1 MSRQPSLEHENNIVR
16 CKALRNIPEVIIV
29 GYKFDAVEENRDF
42 NTYYWVARQLIQ
54 NGLAELVDETLTT
67 NEWTQIHFKERINPA
82 GPPGPIPDDFYE
94 KAYQSFTSARDN
106 NEPDNLQNRMK
117 ARFRDILESRI
128 NRITRQATAQADS
141 PTRVLQQSETALYNE
156 VHRIVSKWRD
166 TMQELGEE

>member
-1 MSRQPSLEHENNIVR
+1 MSRQPSLEHENNFVR
-16 CKALRNIPEVIIV
+16 CKALRNIPEIVIV
-29 GYKFDAVEENRDF
+29 GYQFDAVEENRDF

-106 NEPDNLQNRMK
+106 NEPESLQNRMK

-128 NRITRQATAQADS
+128 NRITRQATSQADS
-141 PTRVLQQSETALYNE
+141 PTRVLQPSETALYNE
-156 VHRIVSKWRD
+156 VHRIVSEWRD

>member
-1 MSRQPSLEHENNIVR
+1 MVRQPSLEHENNIVR

-29 GYKFDAVEENRDF
+29 GYKFDAVQENYEF
-42 NTYYWVARQLIQ
+42 NTYYWGARQLIQ
-54 NGLAELVDETLTT
+54 NGLAELVHETLTT

-82 GPPGPIPDDFYE
+82 GPPGPLPDDFYE

-106 NEPDNLQNRMK
+106 NEPENLQNRIK

-141 PTRVLQQSETALYNE
+141 PTRVLQQSETSLYTD

-166 TMQELGEE
+166 TMQELSEE

>member
-1 MSRQPSLEHENNIVR
+1 MSRQPSLEHENNVVR

-106 NEPDNLQNRMK
+106 SEPESLQNRMK

-128 NRITRQATAQADS
+128 NRITRQATSQADS
-141 PTRVLQQSETALYNE
+141 PTRVLQPSETALYNE
-156 VHRIVSKWRD
+156 VHRIVSEWRD
-166 TMQELGEE
+166 TMQELSEE

>member
-1 MSRQPSLEHENNIVR
+1 MSRQPSLEHENNVVR

-106 NEPDNLQNRMK
+106 NEP
-117 ARFRDILESRI
+117 ESLVVI
-128 NRITRQATAQADS
+128 
-141 PTRVLQQSETALYNE
+141 
-156 VHRIVSKWRD
+156 
-166 TMQELGEE
+166 

>member
-1 MSRQPSLEHENNIVR
+1 M
-16 CKALRNIPEVIIV
+16 ALRNIPEVIIV
-29 GYKFDAVEENRDF
+29 GYKFDAIEENRDF

-54 NGLAELVDETLTT
+54 NGLAKLVDETLTT

-106 NEPDNLQNRMK
+106 KEPESLQNRMK

-128 NRITRQATAQADS
+128 NRITRQATSQADS
-141 PTRVLQQSETALYNE
+141 PTRVLQPSETALYNE
-156 VHRIVSKWRD
+156 VHRIVSRWRD
-166 TMQELGEE
+166 TMQELGVE

>member
-1 MSRQPSLEHENNIVR
+1 MVRQPSLEHENNIVR

-29 GYKFDAVEENRDF
+29 GYKFDAVQENYEF

-82 GPPGPIPDDFYE
+82 GPPGPLPDDFYE

-106 NEPDNLQNRMK
+106 NEPDNLKNRMK

-141 PTRVLQQSETALYNE
+141 PIRVLQQSETALYNE
-156 VHRIVSKWRD
+156 VHRIVSEWRD

>member
-1 MSRQPSLEHENNIVR
+1 MVRQPSLEHENNIVR

-54 NGLAELVDETLTT
+54 NGLAELVKETLTT

-106 NEPDNLQNRMK
+106 NEPESLQNRMK

-128 NRITRQATAQADS
+128 NRITRQATSQADS
-141 PTRVLQQSETALYNE
+141 PTRVLQPSETALYNE
-156 VHRIVSKWRD
+156 VHRIVSRWRD
-166 TMQELGEE
+166 TMQELGVE